1 MGDHTIM
8 ITWVIKIIFVKLFC
22 EFLPPLLNIFCL
34 LGPHISF
41 LCYGHLCT
49 KFSHAIFNFLEEIS
63 SLSHSVVFLYFL
75 ALITEEDFHL
85 SLLFFGILHSKGCIF
100 LFLLCFLLLF
110 FITGIC
116 KASSDNHFPFYIS
129 FSWRWS

>member
-1 MGDHTIM
+1 MGDHTIV
-8 ITWVIKIIFVKLFC
+8 ITWVIKIFFVKLFC

-41 LCYGHLCT
+41 VYYGHLCT

-75 ALITEEDFHL
+75 ALITGEDFIISPCSFL
-85 SLLFFGILHSKGCIF
+85 QFCIQKCIF

-110 FITGIC
+110 FFMDIC

-129 FSWRWS
+129 FSWRCS